1 MNKAFALSGRQV
13 SAYDN
18 PGCCPGLGA
27 FALYLSLRP
36 VTVGSGRVCKKRKG
50 NQIGMNQLIAL
61 FTFVAMSNLV
71 LSNYLSSSNPSEVF
85 SRLQTLVKK
94 SKRILRSSLFILHL
108 YYPRYFIKILIFPL
122 SRSLMILFSRIW
134 RTRSRVRLNSLPI
147 SSNPFSWQPM
157 P

>member
-27 FALYLSLRP
+27 FAL
-36 VTVGSGRVCKKRKG
+36 SGRVCKKRKG

-61 FTFVAMSNLV
+61 FYFRCYEQLCF
-71 LSNYLSSSNPSEVF
+71 YLFF

-94 SKRILRSSLFILHL
+94 SKRILHSSFFTLHL
-108 YYPRYFIKILIFPL
+108 TYPKYFIKILILPL

-147 SSNPFSWQPM
+147 SSKPFSWQPI

>member
-18 PGCCPGLGA
+18 PGCCPGLVA
-27 FALYLSLRP
+27 FAL
-36 VTVGSGRVCKKRKG
+36 SGRVCKKRKG

-85 SRLQTLVKK
+85 SRLQTQVKK

>member
-27 FALYLSLRP
+27 FAL
-36 VTVGSGRVCKKRKG
+36 SGRVCKKRKG

-71 LSNYLSSSNPSEVF
+71 LSNFLSSSNPSEVF

-94 SKRILRSSLFILHL
+94 SKRILRSSLNCLN
-108 YYPRYFIKILIFPL
+108 YPKYFIKILIFPL

>member
-27 FALYLSLRP
+27 FAL
-36 VTVGSGRVCKKRKG
+36 SGRVCKKRKG

-71 LSNYLSSSNPSEVF
+71 LSNFLSSSNPSEEK
-85 SRLQTLVKK
+85 QKN
-94 SKRILRSSLFILHL
+94 SSYFILHL
-108 YYPRYFIKILIFPL
+108 NYPRYFIKILIFPL

>member
-27 FALYLSLRP
+27 FAL
-36 VTVGSGRVCKKRKG
+36 SGRVCKKRKG

-71 LSNYLSSSNPSEVF
+71 LSNFLSSSNPSEVF
-85 SRLQTLVKK
+85 SRLQIQVKK
-94 SKRILRSSLFILHL
+94 SKRNSSFFTLHL

-122 SRSLMILFSRIW
+122 SRSLMMLFSRIW

-147 SSNPFSWQPM
+147 SSNPFS
-157 P
+157 

>member
-1 MNKAFALSGRQV
+1 MPWARSF
-13 SAYDN
+13 
-18 PGCCPGLGA
+18 CPFRACGA
-27 FALYLSLRP
+27 FLIASALYLSLRP

-71 LSNYLSSSNPSEVF
+71 LSNFLSSSNPSEEKQKNSSFFV
-85 SRLQTLVKK
+85 LH
-94 SKRILRSSLFILHL
+94 SSLNCLN
-108 YYPRYFIKILIFPL
+108 YPKYFIKILIFPL
-122 SRSLMILFSRIW
+122 SRSLMMLFSRIW

-147 SSNPFSWQPM
+147 SSNPFSWQPI

>member
-71 LSNYLSSSNPSEVF
+71 LSNFLSSSNPSEEK
-85 SRLQTLVKK
+85 QKN
-94 SKRILRSSLFILHL
+94 SSFFILHL
-108 YYPRYFIKILIFPL
+108 NYPRYFIKILIFPL
-122 SRSLMILFSRIW
+122 SRSLMMLFSRIW